1 MKYFYIV
8 FQYEIKIIEKT
19 SINLLTSILLY
30 GIINTVVR
38 R

>member
-19 SINLLTSILLY
+19 SIKLLTSVLLY

>member
-8 FQYEIKIIEKT
+8 FQYKIKIIEKT